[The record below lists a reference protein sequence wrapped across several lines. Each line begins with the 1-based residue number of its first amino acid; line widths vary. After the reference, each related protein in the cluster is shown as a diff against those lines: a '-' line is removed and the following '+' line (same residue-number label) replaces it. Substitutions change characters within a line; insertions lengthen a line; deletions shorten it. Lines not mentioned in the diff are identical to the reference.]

1 MKKFFD
7 VCKDLRIGA
16 FVYAFRDPG
25 KNPVIVR
32 LCTIVLKLLYKILS
46 LILL

>member
-7 VCKDLRIGA
+7 VCKDLKIGA

-32 LCTIVLKLLYKILS
+32 LRTLVLKLLYKIWI